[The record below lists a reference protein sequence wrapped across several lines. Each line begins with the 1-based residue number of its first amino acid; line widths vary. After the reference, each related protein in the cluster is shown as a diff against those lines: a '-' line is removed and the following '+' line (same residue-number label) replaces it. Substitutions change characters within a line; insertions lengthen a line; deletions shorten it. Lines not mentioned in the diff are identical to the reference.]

1 MNTQTDTPLTLARK
15 GAEALVER
23 GIDNARLEAELLLA
37 HVLRIKRLDLYLQHD
52 RPLSDD
58 EIGLYREVVRRR
70 RRREPVQYIIGQ
82 VPFRELTLRVDRRA
96 LIPRPET
103 EVLVG
108 EVLRWAWAR
117 CGVQPPRPGRR
128 RASAADGAG
137 AEAEEIRVL
146 RALDVGAGSGAIALS
161 LLAEGPFE
169 QVVATDVSA
178 DALSLTAENAA
189 TTGLAG
195 RLELRQGA
203 SWVPVGDD
211 EAFDAI
217 VSNPPYVAEHERSA
231 LAPEVVEWEPGTA
244 LFSGADGLDVIR
256 GLVAEAATH
265 LRAGGLLALEV
276 GAGQAGDVEEML
288 RAAGEYQEV
297 RTVADLARVPR
308 VVLATRRV
316 ID

>member
-52 RPLSDD
+52 RPLTDD
-58 EIGLYREVVRRR
+58 EVALYREVVRRR
-70 RRREPVQYIIGQ
+70 RRREPVQYIIGE

-103 EVLVG
+103 EILAG

-137 AEAEEIRVL
+137 AEAEEIRTL
-146 RALDVGAGSGAIALS
+146 RGLDIGTGSGAIALS

-169 QVVATDVSA
+169 HVVASDLSA
-178 DALSLTAENAA
+178 DALGLASENAA
-189 TTGLAG
+189 ATGLAG
-195 RLELRQGA
+195 RLELRAGE
-203 SWVPVGDD
+203 SWTPVG
-211 EAFDAI
+211 EGETFDVI
-217 VSNPPYVAEHERSA
+217 VSNPPYVAEHERGA
-231 LAPEVVEWEPGTA
+231 LAAEVVEWEPGTA
-244 LFSGADGLDVIR
+244 LFGGADGLDVIR
-256 GLVAEAATH
+256 GLIAGAPGH

-276 GAGQAGDVEEML
+276 GAGQAPEVEDLL
-288 RAAGEYQEV
+288 RTAGVYQEV

-308 VVLATRRV
+308 VVLAARRV